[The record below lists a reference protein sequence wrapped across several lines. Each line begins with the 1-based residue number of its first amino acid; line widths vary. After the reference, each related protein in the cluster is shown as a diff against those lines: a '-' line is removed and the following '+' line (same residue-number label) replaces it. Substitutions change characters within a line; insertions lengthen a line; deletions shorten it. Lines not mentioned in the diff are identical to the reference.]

1 MEGNKILDTYN
12 TVAGTVIALLT
23 AIFGMF
29 WYVFVTF
36 MILNIADYLTGWYKA
51 RKLKQECSKT
61 GLNGILKKLGYWA
74 VILVAFLMSKVFVAL
89 GNDILQI
96 NLSFLTM
103 IGWFTIASLMVN
115 EARSILENLVECG
128 CNVPNFLI
136 KGLAVTDKLIND
148 KADME
153 GE

>member
-1 MEGNKILDTYN
+1 MEGNKILDVYN
-12 TVAGTVIALLT
+12 TVTGAVIALLT
-23 AIFGMF
+23 AIFGAF
-29 WYVFVTF
+29 WYVFVAF
-36 MILNIADYLTGWYKA
+36 MILNIVDYLTGWYKA
-51 RKLKQECSKT
+51 RKLKKECSKV

-148 KADME
+148 KAE
-153 GE
+153 EI